1 MGLVVGSSC
10 RGSWVFKLNCC
21 LTWSYEALAVCHSPK
36 LKVSISRLS
45 SHLGCARELEISM
58 ESRSFRRGRVTAL
71 ACMCRITSSAELLQ
85 VLLCWRPENLEF
97 LLRIRKVPRSLEL
110 VMLWSWRETAPFS
123 RTCCSVTLV
132 TLWLLKSWKQGNK
145 LHSSYISI
153 LSCTVLTSCS
163 WGVKLSR
170 SKLGISLTSGLAGV
184 VWLFSGSNIA
194 VFSLSTFPIYL
205 YSWFVQGTGWRTGCS
220 RSSWSKDVWFAFY
233 FFLFSFALR
242 KQANVVW
249 IKEKKKSAM

>member
-1 MGLVVGSSC
+1 MC
-10 RGSWVFKLNCC
+10 Q
-21 LTWSYEALAVCHSPK
+21 
-36 LKVSISRLS
+36 
-45 SHLGCARELEISM
+45 ELEISM

-71 ACMCRITSSAELLQ
+71 ACMCRITSSAELLK
-85 VLLCWRPENLEF
+85 VLLCWRPEMLEF
-97 LLRIRKVPRSLEL
+97 LLRIRKMPSSLEL
-110 VMLWSWRETAPFS
+110 VSWGRLLHSAAPGAVLLW
-123 RTCCSVTLV
+123 
-132 TLWLLKSWKQGNK
+132 WLCHHPNLLQSWKQRHR
-145 LHSSYISI
+145 LYSSYISI

-163 WGVKLSR
+163 WGVKLSC
-170 SKLGISLTSGLAGV
+170 SKLGINLTFSLAGV

-233 FFLFSFALR
+233 FFLFIFAFR